1 MICSNM
7 CSSLDDN
14 HTLIRPEEKVMTKFE
29 IKHHSKFTF
38 NSPPLLLC
46 PPHQARGVR
55 HKRHVSG
62 KLDYSH
68 TQMTCGKDMTK
79 FEMNPH
85 ITFNLHYDRL
95 YFSPSAQG

>member
-1 MICSNM
+1 
-7 CSSLDDN
+7 
-14 HTLIRPEEKVMTKFE
+14 MTKFE
-29 IKHHSKFTF
+29 IKHHIKFTF

-55 HKRHVSG
+55 HKRHGSG

-79 FEMNPH
+79 FEMNHH
-85 ITFNLHYDRL
+85 ITFNLHYL
-95 YFSPSAQG
+95 IMTASTSALQLKVEASGQEDQT